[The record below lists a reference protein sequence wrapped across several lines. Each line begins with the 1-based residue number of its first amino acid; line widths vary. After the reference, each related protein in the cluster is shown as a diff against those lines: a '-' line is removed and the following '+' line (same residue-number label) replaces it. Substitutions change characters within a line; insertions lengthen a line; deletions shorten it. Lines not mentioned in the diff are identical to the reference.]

1 MGICEHVAEVSISV
15 EATNFL
21 KHQHREVEALFKKAL
36 STKEPTER
44 MNLFKQIDRNLRL
57 HSIIEEEIFYP
68 EVKRRAEK
76 SEERL
81 EVAEAFE
88 EHNLVK
94 ITIESL
100 EKLDPGSEQFQ
111 AKLVVLGDLV
121 QHHVDE
127 EEGTM
132 FKMAREIFDK
142 EDLEEIGEQI
152 QEAKAE
158 AKAR

>member
-1 MGICEHVAEVSISV
+1 V

-36 STKEPTER
+36 ATKDSTER
-44 MNLFKQIDRNLRL
+44 LTLFKQIDRSLRL

-68 EVKRRAEK
+68 EVKRRVDK
-76 SEERL
+76 SQERL

-94 ITIESL
+94 ITIEGL
-100 EKLDPGSEQFQ
+100 EKLDPASEQFQ
-111 AKLVVLGDLV
+111 AKLVVLSDLV

-127 EEGTM
+127 EESTM
-132 FKMAREIFDK
+132 FKMAHHVFEK
-142 EDLEEIGEQI
+142 PELEEIGTRLE
-152 QEAKAE
+152 EAAANAE
-158 AKAR
+158 LPV